1 MKFSFSRLSRLT
13 DRPEQTQIAL
23 GVVAIVALVFGLW
36 QLKTAL
42 RLPVGLG
49 GESGVESSGGTA
61 EVSILGDDVATLQ
74 QRDTDSDGLTDYDE
88 LYLYQSSPYLTDTDS
103 DGYADKT
110 EVESGNSPICPPEG
124 ACVPAIIETTGNESA
139 VGAAPTADE
148 IRALLRQAGA
158 SEEEIARYDDAA
170 LLQIYGEV
178 AGEINPDS
186 SGGES
191 GTNSGNLNLTPEQKE
206 LIKQMSGSELRQFL
220 INGGADAAM
229 LEQIDEAALKAV
241 IYQQLGL

>member
-61 EVSILGDDVATLQ
+61 KVSILGDDVATLQ

-110 EVESGNSPICPPEG
+110 EVESGNNPICPPEG

-139 VGAAPTADE
+139 VGTAPTADE

-158 SEEEIARYDDAA
+158 SEEQIASYDDAT
-170 LLQIYGEV
+170 LLSLYNEV
-178 AGEINPDS
+178 SAETTGS
-186 SGGES
+186 SNTGDEATAS
-191 GTNSGNLNLTPEQKE
+191 FNLTPEQKE
-206 LIKQMSGSELRQFL
+206 LVKQMSGSELKQFL
-220 INGGADAAM
+220 VNGGADAEM
-229 LEQIDEAALKAV
+229 LQEIDDATLKALV
-241 IYQQLGL
+241 WQQLGIE